1 MLKARSS
8 LLRATT
14 AIACIAISRPAL
26 AQSAPSPQP
35 DNPPPLSNPNAPQ
48 PNLGAPNETPVESDK
63 VTQGVAQAPTDQGV
77 FQPIVVT
84 AQKRREKIQDVGISI
99 TALSG
104 ETIKT
109 LNLNNMQQISQQVP
123 NLEVSAWT
131 PAFTTFNLRGI
142 SQNNFQDNLEAPVAV
157 YQDEVYVGSM
167 NALGLPIFDV
177 ERIEV
182 LRGPQGTLFG
192 RNATGGLIQFI
203 SNLADETRLNGYAEA
218 ELAEWNTWKFEGA
231 LGGQLAPG
239 IRARVAG
246 VYNKSTGWMKAGF
259 NPDPFELNPLGP
271 HKALGRTSQGANG
284 WAFRANVQADL
295 GPDTLLSVIESYSKD
310 NDVPTGQYVVR
321 LASFDP
327 ATGLGIDAGPP
338 ITGSVFKHASD
349 MHTGFD
355 RKVWSNTA
363 KLTHS
368 FSDNVDFTY
377 VGNYSKLDKDYI
389 EDAGGGLFFFPFH
402 TIAHHKQWSHEARFS
417 GHTPRVRWQVGA
429 YYLDM
434 DFNGEFD
441 ASGAIFNGAP
451 TDAARTQGLTHLISK
466 NWSVFGQGEYD
477 FSPELTAIVGL
488 RWSQDHK
495 RIKFQTIGFGL
506 IEKDANGN
514 AILDPEGNFIPIPDG
529 TVIFDFADVI
539 AANPALAG
547 HDKISYGDVAARA
560 QLNYKPHQDLLFYLS
575 YNRGIKGGNWS
586 PAPTVFPENFR
597 HKPEKLD
604 AYEVGMKSTLA
615 RNTRLN
621 LSAFYYDYHD
631 YQAFSLTLLQPQ
643 VANSDATVKGGEVE
657 LFTRPLRNFDFAL
670 SAAFLD
676 SKVDFV
682 PAVFPDTGTKNAELP
697 QAPHVSLNALGRY
710 TVPVRFGTLAFQLD
724 GKYLGKHFLEGT
736 NSQVSFQRAYA
747 VGNASVSLTSPD
759 ERWQGSL
766 WVKNFTNSEYKVYDL
781 DLGLLGFV
789 EQMYAPPRQFG
800 ATLRFGFR
808 Q

>member
-1 MLKARSS
+1 MLKTRYSV
-8 LLRATT
+8 LRTGT
-14 AIACIAISRPAL
+14 ALACIAISVPAFAQ
-26 AQSAPSPQP
+26 AQSAPP
-35 DNPPPLSNPNAPQ
+35 PQ
-48 PNLGAPNETPVESDK
+48 PNLGAPTETPVESDK
-63 VTQGVAQAPTDQGV
+63 VSQGVAQAPTDQSV
-77 FQPIVVT
+77 FGPIIVT

-109 LNLNNMQQISQQVP
+109 LNLTNMQQISQQVP

-157 YQDEVYVGSM
+157 YQDEVYIGSM
-167 NALGLPIFDV
+167 NALGLPIYDV

-203 SNLADETRLNGYAEA
+203 SNTADETRANGYAEA
-218 ELAEWNTWKFEGA
+218 TVADWGDHKLEGA
-231 LGGQLAPG
+231 VGGQIAPH
-239 IRARVAG
+239 IRARIAG
-246 VYNKSTGWMKAGF
+246 FYEKSKGWMKAGF
-259 NPDPFELNPLGP
+259 NPDPFGLNPLGP
-271 HKALGRTSQGANG
+271 HQATGRTSQGANG
-284 WAFRANVQADL
+284 WAVRANVQADL

-310 NDVPTGQYVVR
+310 NDVPTGQYLVR
-321 LASFDP
+321 LAEFDP
-327 ATGLGIDAGPP
+327 ETGLGINPGPP
-338 ITGSVFKHASD
+338 ITGNVFKHASD
-349 MHTGFD
+349 MHTGFN
-355 RKVWSNTA
+355 RKVWSTTA

-368 FSDNVDFTY
+368 FSDSLDFTY
-377 VGNYSKLDKDYI
+377 IGNYSKLDKDYI

-417 GHTPRVRWQVGA
+417 GHTPRMRWQVGA

-434 DFNGEFD
+434 DFHGEFD
-441 ASGAIFNGAP
+441 ASGAVFNAAP
-451 TDAARTQGLTHLISK
+451 TDAARNQGLTHLISK

-477 FSPELTAIVGL
+477 FTPQLTGIVGL

-495 RIKFQTIGFGL
+495 RITFRSIGFGL
-506 IEKDANGN
+506 VDS
-514 AILDPEGNFIPIPDG
+514 EGNPIPDG
-529 TVIFDFADVI
+529 TVIFDYAQEI
-539 AANPALAG
+539 AANPEFAG
-547 HDKISYGDVAARA
+547 DDHINYGAVAARA

-586 PAPTVFPENFR
+586 PAPTVSLPDFR
-597 HKPEKLD
+597 HKPEVLD

-621 LSAFYYDYHD
+621 LSAFYYNYHD
-631 YQAFSLTLLQPQ
+631 YQAFSLTNLQPQ
-643 VANSDATVKGGEVE
+643 VTNSDATVKGGEVE

-682 PAVFPDTGTKNAELP
+682 PGVFPGTGTTDAELP

-710 TVPVRFGTLAFQLD
+710 TVPLTFGTLAFQLD
-724 GKYLGKHFLEGT
+724 GKYASKHFLEGT
-736 NSQVSFQRAYA
+736 NSQVSFQHGYA
-747 VGNASVSLTSPD
+747 VGNASISLTSPD

-766 WVKNFTNSEYKVYDL
+766 WVKNFTNSKYKVYDL

-800 ATLRFGFR
+800 ATLRFGFK

>member
-1 MLKARSS
+1 MLKARFSVLCASS
-8 LLRATT
+8 AW
-14 AIACIAISRPAL
+14 ACIAISCPAI
-26 AQSAPSPQP
+26 AQAPDSPP
-35 DNPPPLSNPNAPQ
+35 SGDVSPPLSNPNAPQ

-218 ELAEWNTWKFEGA
+218 ELAEWNTWKLEGA
-231 LGGQLAPG
+231 VGGQLAPG

-246 VYNKSTGWMKAGF
+246 VYNKSKGWMKAGF
-259 NPDPFELNPLGP
+259 NPDPFGLNPLGP

-284 WAFRANVQADL
+284 WALRANVQADL

-321 LASFDP
+321 LASADLD
-327 ATGLGIDAGPP
+327 AEGNGTGLGIDPGPP

-355 RKVWSNTA
+355 RKVWSTTA

-377 VGNYSKLDKDYI
+377 VGNYSKLDKNYI
-389 EDAGGGLFFFPFH
+389 EDAGGGLFFFPFQ

-417 GHTPRVRWQVGA
+417 GHTPRIRWQVGA

-441 ASGAIFNGAP
+441 ASGAIFNAAP

-466 NWSVFGQGEYD
+466 NWSIFGQGEYD
-477 FSPELTAIVGL
+477 FTPELTAIAGL
-488 RWSQDHK
+488 RWSQDHD
-495 RIKFQTIGFGL
+495 KFKFHTIGFGL
-506 IEKDANGN
+506 VDSDGN
-514 AILDPEGNFIPIPDG
+514 PIPDG
-529 TVIFDFADVI
+529 TVIFDFADEI
-539 AANPALAG
+539 AANPAL
-547 HDKISYGDVAARA
+547 
-560 QLNYKPHQDLLFYLS
+560 
-575 YNRGIKGGNWS
+575 
-586 PAPTVFPENFR
+586 
-597 HKPEKLD
+597 
-604 AYEVGMKSTLA
+604 
-615 RNTRLN
+615 
-621 LSAFYYDYHD
+621 
-631 YQAFSLTLLQPQ
+631 
-643 VANSDATVKGGEVE
+643 
-657 LFTRPLRNFDFAL
+657 
-670 SAAFLD
+670 
-676 SKVDFV
+676 
-682 PAVFPDTGTKNAELP
+682 
-697 QAPHVSLNALGRY
+697 
-710 TVPVRFGTLAFQLD
+710 
-724 GKYLGKHFLEGT
+724 
-736 NSQVSFQRAYA
+736 
-747 VGNASVSLTSPD
+747 
-759 ERWQGSL
+759 
-766 WVKNFTNSEYKVYDL
+766 
-781 DLGLLGFV
+781 
-789 EQMYAPPRQFG
+789 
-800 ATLRFGFR
+800 
-808 Q
+808 